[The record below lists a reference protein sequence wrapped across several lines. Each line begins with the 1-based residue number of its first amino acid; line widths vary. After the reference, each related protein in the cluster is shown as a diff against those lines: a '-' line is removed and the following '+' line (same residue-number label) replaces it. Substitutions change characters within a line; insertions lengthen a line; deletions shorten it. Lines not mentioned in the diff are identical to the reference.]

1 MSSSYA
7 SYCQGQAA
15 DCARRAR
22 LARSPEIVAYCRSLE
37 LRWRRLAEQAQETGG
52 ALGHESNPVAMLLP
66 LRDKPSTYPVDYRE
80 RVAAPHSLF
89 DIVRCK
95 ARALA
100 AQMDDPEAKRTM
112 LKNADD
118 YERLGER
125 AEERAAGRRPQSK

>member
-37 LRWRRLAEQAQETGG
+37 LRWRRLAEQARETGG
-52 ALGHESNPVAMLLP
+52 ALGHESNPVAMLP
-66 LRDKPSTYPVDYRE
+66 LRDKPATYPVEYRKRTRE
-80 RVAAPHSLF
+80 RVAEPHSLF

-100 AQMDDPEAKRTM
+100 EQMNDPEAKRTM

-118 YERLGER
+118 YERL
-125 AEERAAGRRPQSK
+125 APPFSVNARR